1 MWLFRTA
8 LHYVGY
14 VGRYAEKERGLGDR
28 YVIATVVTTES
39 RDTAGRMLY
48 SLSRSVDQR

>member
-14 VGRYAEKERGLGDR
+14 VCRERTRIKGPR
-28 YVIATVVTTES
+28 YVIATVVTTK
-39 RDTAGRMLY
+39 TQGHGRPG
-48 SLSRSVDQR
+48 VI